1 MKEHSTPFKNSR
13 TSKIVLLLSII
24 VSAYWWLGQV
34 INVYSFAVVGVIFE
48 IFWLPVLALLFV
60 LPIIS
65 MILLLKE
72 KINIKS
78 LYVYST
84 LLGVTTI
91 LIMILGK

>member
-72 KINIKS
+72 KINIRS